1 MNENVDIFIYTHKPF
16 KQLVYNKVYKVL
28 TCSHEDFQSTLPVY
42 RDYEGDNISDKNL
55 MYNEYSG
62 FYWLWKNYDLKK
74 YIGMNHYRRY
84 YEWLDNVPDIEQL
97 FKYFGIILNKP
108 IPLNCPD
115 DGHVMNNRTWYGWWH
130 NIEDFDILE
139 QMYHE
144 RFPEYIDGFDKMKN
158 NDYLYNS
165 SMFTMTKEMFLEYC
179 DYIFKV
185 LEEYN
190 KYRGMFTSEDY
201 IKHVEA
207 NKEKYIKP
215 HLPYYT
221 VEIQARILGYIAER
235 AMNTFMLQ
243 GGDNSIEKKAA
254 IINWVMPR

>member
-1 MNENVDIFIYTHKPF
+1 M
-16 KQLVYNKVYKVL
+16 
-28 TCSHEDFQSTLPVY
+28 
-42 RDYEGDNISDKNL
+42 
-55 MYNEYSG
+55 
-62 FYWLWKNYDLKK
+62 K
-74 YIGMNHYRRY
+74 Y
-84 YEWLDNVPDIEQL
+84 
-97 FKYFGIILNKP
+97 
-108 IPLNCPD
+108 
-115 DGHVMNNRTWYGWWH
+115 
-130 NIEDFDILE
+130 
-139 QMYHE
+139 
-144 RFPEYIDGFDKMKN
+144 
-158 NDYLYNS
+158 NDYIYNS

-190 KYRGMFTSEDY
+190 KYRGMFTSDDY

-254 IINWVMPR
+254 IINWIMPR